1 MARFFALLA
10 LITFF
15 SYPALAQ
22 RNDLMIVG
30 YYDAR
35 LGDGYGLAIHNPTD
49 LPLDLSNYWIKTQN
63 NGGSPQA
70 VTFSAQLSGTLNPG
84 QTKIIGNDDYCSS
97 CSFDINLGQAT
108 GVNGN
113 DAIAIT
119 RGNSFNFVDMVNL
132 WGTDVS
138 PRVDGQSNAL
148 AERTI
153 IRGPDNFTR
162 YTSTNGSGPNSWPS
176 ASNVNVT
183 GWTYVGVGTR
193 NCLTRSF
200 SLVSVPRPALPPT
213 LSACVGTPITINTGI
228 LISTPVRWSNGSTA
242 PSITVTQP
250 GLYFVASQPGSCEIR
265 DSVVVTFFS
274 APSLNLKDTTLCNNE
289 PLILDAGPV
298 GPYLWS
304 TGESTRSVVVSEGK
318 YWVRAGS
325 GSCQSSDTSVVTK
338 LSLPELGLPEK
349 EVVCR
354 GMVTSYTAPRG
365 FKDYKWSTGDT
376 GRSFYKFNFQGKVF
390 LDASN
395 GKCTRRDTITFVA
408 DECPFSF
415 PNVLTPDNN
424 GMNDRWSVITQWE
437 FISSEVSVYNRWGQ
451 LLINNSNQTAYGP
464 GFDASELSA
473 GTYYVRFSGIIPT
486 GKTITHE
493 DWVEIIR

>member
-1 MARFFALLA
+1 MARFFALMVLLA
-10 LITFF
+10 F
-15 SYPALAQ
+15 SCFQAFAQ

-49 LPLDLSNYWIKTQN
+49 VPLDLSNYWIQTQN
-63 NGGSPQA
+63 NGGNPVA

-84 QTKIIGNDDYCSS
+84 QTKIVGNEDYCSS
-97 CSFDINLGQAT
+97 CSFDIRLTQAT

-119 RGNSFNFVDMVNL
+119 RGSGLNFVDMVNL

-153 IRGPDNFTR
+153 RRDPDNCTR
-162 YTSTNGSGPNSWPS
+162 YTSTSGTGPNSWPS
-176 ASNVNVT
+176 SSNVNVT

-193 NCLTRSF
+193 NCLTRNF
-200 SLVSVPRPALPPT
+200 SLVSVPRPSLPAT
-213 LSACVGTPITINTGI
+213 LSACVGTTITINTGI
-228 LISTPVRWSNGSTA
+228 PISTPVRWNTGSTA
-242 PSITVTQP
+242 PSISVTQP

-265 DSVVVTFFS
+265 DSVVVTFFA
-274 APSLNLKDTTLCNNE
+274 APALNLKDTTLCNNE
-289 PLILDAGPV
+289 PLTLDAGPT

-304 TGESTRSVVVSEGK
+304 TGEASRTITATSGK
-318 YWVRAGS
+318 YWVRAGE
-325 GSCQSSDTSVVTK
+325 GSCQSSDSSLVTRVD
-338 LSLPELGLPEK
+338 LPQLGLPK
-349 EVVCR
+349 NEVVCK
-354 GMVTSYTAPRG
+354 GMVTSYTAPKG

-376 GRSFYKFNFQGKVF
+376 GRSFFKFNFQGRVF
-390 LDASN
+390 LDASI
-395 GKCTRRDTITFVA
+395 GKCVRRDTITFVA
-408 DECPFSF
+408 DECPFAF
-415 PNVLTPDNN
+415 PNVLTPD
-424 GMNDRWSVITQWE
+424 GDGLNDRWAVITKWE
-437 FISSEVSVYNRWGQ
+437 FLSSEVSVYNRWGQ

-464 GFDASELSA
+464 GFDASGLKS
-473 GTYYVRFSGIIPT
+473 GTYFVKFSGVIPT

-493 DWVEIIR
+493 DWVEVVR